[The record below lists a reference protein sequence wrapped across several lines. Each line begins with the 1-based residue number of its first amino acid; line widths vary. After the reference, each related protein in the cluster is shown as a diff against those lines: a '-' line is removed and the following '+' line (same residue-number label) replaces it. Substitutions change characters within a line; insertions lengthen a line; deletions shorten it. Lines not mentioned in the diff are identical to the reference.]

1 MGGEHPGR
9 YVGAAYRRNEDR
21 RHLAGQGQF
30 VADLKVPGTREV
42 AFVRSQHA
50 HGRLR
55 GVTPPAG
62 LKPGECWT
70 HDDLEGLAGPI
81 VADASHPAFRHSE
94 YPLLATGKVRFVGE
108 PVAMV
113 LGSDRGTAEDIA
125 DQVAV
130 DVAALP
136 PVADAHQALGPG
148 APLVHEHWDD
158 NRFVVATGDFGD
170 VNAAAASAAVT
181 VRRTYRM
188 GRQAGV
194 PLETR
199 GCLAYYDSRV
209 DQLVLY
215 SSTQFPHVIRTILA
229 QVLGMAERR
238 VRVVAPDV
246 GGGFGIKNNLY
257 PEEVLVAIAA
267 LRTGHPVRWIEDRY
281 EHLVASAHAREHE
294 YTITAH
300 ADADGTLLALE
311 AEILVDAGAY
321 SVWPWT
327 AAQEASMAS
336 GIIPGPYRVS
346 DYRFTATT
354 VATNKT
360 PMGPYRGVARPG
372 ACFAIER
379 TIDELAAE
387 LGMEPKDLRIRN
399 MIQPDQ
405 FPYRSV
411 TGKVYDS
418 GNYAES
424 VRSAAQAIGH
434 EAVRARQHGS
444 DRDGASDGDSFG
456 DGTGDGMRIGVGYA
470 SYTEQTAHG
479 TTEWASRGLPVVFGF
494 ESARVT
500 VDPSGGVTVR
510 TGIQSHGQGL
520 ETTLAQVAADVLG
533 VEPASIG
540 VLHGDSEI
548 SPYGM
553 GTFASR
559 SMVMAGG
566 ATHRAAGE
574 VAGKIRQIAGHLLGC
589 AAEEVTL
596 AEGKVSGPS
605 ASLSLGDVAEAA
617 YLHVERLPDGVTP
630 CLEATHYY
638 QPAADTGAFSYSTH
652 AVVAGVDTDT
662 GDVALL
668 DYVVVEDCGR
678 VVNPLIVEGQVYGG
692 VAQGIGT
699 GLYEEMIYDEDGQ
712 PNTTTFLDY
721 LLPGATEIPEIR
733 VQHMETLSP
742 FTELGIKGMGEG
754 SAIAPP
760 AAIANAV
767 TDALR
772 PLGVSITRT
781 PITPLRVWQALDE
794 AAPVGR
800 GRSPAGA
807 GGPAAERKARR

>member
-1 MGGEHPGR
+1 MGGEHAGH
-9 YVGAAYRRNEDR
+9 YVGAAYPRNEDR
-21 RHLAGQGQF
+21 RHLAGQGRF
-30 VADLKVPGTREV
+30 VADLKVAGTREA
-42 AFVRSQHA
+42 AFVRSQQA
-50 HGRLR
+50 HGRIR
-55 GVTPPAG
+55 AVTPPAG

-70 HDDLEGLAGPI
+70 HADLAGLADPI
-81 VADASHPAFRHSE
+81 VADAKHPAFRHSE
-94 YPLLATGKVRFVGE
+94 YPLLAVGKVRFVGE

-113 LGSDRGTAEDIA
+113 LGSDRGAAEDIA

-136 PVADAHQALGPG
+136 PVVDAHQALAPG
-148 APLVHEHWDD
+148 APLVHEHWED
-158 NRFVVATGDFGD
+158 NRFVVATGAFGD
-170 VNAAAASAAVT
+170 VNAAAARAAVT

-229 QVLGMAERR
+229 QVLGMEERR

-257 PEEVLVAIAA
+257 PEEVLVALAA

-300 ADADGTLLALE
+300 ADAGGALLGLE

-327 AAQEASMAS
+327 AAQEGSMAS

-379 TIDELAAE
+379 TIDELAGE
-387 LGMEPKDLRIRN
+387 LGIEPKDLRIRN

-424 VRSAAQAIGH
+424 VRAAAQEIGH
-434 EAVRARQHGS
+434 EAVRARQHG
-444 DRDGASDGDSFG
+444 ASEAAGDADS
-456 DGTGDGMRIGVGYA
+456 MRIGVGYA

-510 TGIQSHGQGL
+510 TGIQCHGQGL
-520 ETTLAQVAADVLG
+520 ETTLAQVAADALG
-533 VEPASIG
+533 VEPASIT
-540 VLHGDSEI
+540 VLHGDSEM

-589 AAEEVTL
+589 MAEEVTL
-596 AEGKVSGPS
+596 AAGKVSGPS
-605 ASLSLGDVAEAA
+605 ASLSLGDVADAA

-638 QPAADTGAFSYSTH
+638 QPTADTGAFSYSTH

-662 GDVALL
+662 GDVRLL

-678 VVNPLIVEGQVYGG
+678 MVNPLIVDGQVHGG

-699 GLYEEMIYDEDGQ
+699 ALYEEMIYDQEGQ

-721 LLPGATEIPEIR
+721 LLPGATEIPEMRI
-733 VQHMETLSP
+733 QHMETLSP

-754 SAIAPP
+754 GAIAPP

-772 PLGVSITRT
+772 PLGVTITCT

-794 AAPVGR
+794 AAAPGR
-800 GRSPAGA
+800 ARPPAGA
-807 GGPAAERKARR
+807 GEPAAEGKVRR